1 MVIFRINGLNIP
13 IFSLME
19 EKSYGRENYSI
30 SKKELL
36 YPNKMSLR
44 KLSEKSKGD
53 THEEGFVI
61 MEMGTSV

>member
-1 MVIFRINGLNIP
+1 
-13 IFSLME
+13 ME